1 MPAWCKTGSL
11 TRVSTT
17 LFYIC
22 IAAKLLAQSKLTRS
36 LADKIVIE
44 SNLYPGFDR
53 GVVPRVVLA
62 LSRLPDSEL
71 QNRDSLPS
79 FAVSLFRNLDL
90 QL

>member
-1 MPAWCKTGSL
+1 
-11 TRVSTT
+11 VSTP
-17 LFYIC
+17 LFYVC
-22 IAAKLLAQSKLTRS
+22 ISPKLQAQSKLTKS

-53 GVVPRVVLA
+53 GVAPRV
-62 LSRLPDSEL
+62 RLGLLRCPIPNFM
-71 QNRDSLPS
+71 NRDSLPS

>member
-1 MPAWCKTGSL
+1 
-11 TRVSTT
+11 VSTT

-22 IAAKLLAQSKLTRS
+22 ISAKLQAQSKLTKS

-53 GVVPRVVLA
+53 GVAPRV
-62 LSRLPDSEL
+62 RLGLFRGCPIPNFM
-71 QNRDSLPS
+71 NRDSLPS
-79 FAVSLFRNLDL
+79 FAVSFFRNLDL